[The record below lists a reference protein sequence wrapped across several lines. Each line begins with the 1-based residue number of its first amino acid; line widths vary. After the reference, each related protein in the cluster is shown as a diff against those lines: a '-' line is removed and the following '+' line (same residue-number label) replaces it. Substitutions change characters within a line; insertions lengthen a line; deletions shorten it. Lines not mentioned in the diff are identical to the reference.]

1 MARAFARSGCSRF
14 AITDLKSL
22 ASTKDALLDI
32 NPKAQILSREG
43 DIVDESFVNSFMT
56 DVSNRF
62 ARLDYAV
69 NCAGI
74 LGESLY
80 CHETPLS
87 AYDRIMDVNVKGIWL
102 TSKAALALMLSQEP
116 LDHPGQRGAIVN
128 IASQL
133 GIVGR
138 PTAGN
143 YVQWFLNNTH

>member
-74 LGESLY
+74 LGQSLY

-87 AYDRIMDVNVKGIWL
+87 ASDRIMDANVTGTWL
-102 TSKAALALMLSQEP
+102 TSKAALTLMLSQEP

-143 YVQWFLNNTH
+143 YVQWFLNNIH